1 MQTEAV
7 TLPAK
12 PQILKSHGLH
22 FSTAGKQKWTN
33 ASGFSSQQETFLCG
47 ELGGADKPLR
57 CQLGGKKQSNQYIVN
72 YQFNVDKHGG
82 GRGQPGGGM
91 SSGTDGR
98 TPPKIRND
106 FFLQTFVDDKFL
118 RTFLFYGIF
127 TVRLG
132 YLYGVRAPTPT
143 KHLVH
148 FQSLW
153 FQTADSSKIR

>member
-57 CQLGGKKQSNQYIVN
+57 CQLGGRKQSNQYIVN

-82 GRGQPGGGM
+82 VGGSLGVACQVGQMEEHPQRLEMTFFFRLLWMTSFCAHFCFMG
-91 SSGTDGR
+91 
-98 TPPKIRND
+98 
-106 FFLQTFVDDKFL
+106 FLQSD
-118 RTFLFYGIF
+118 
-127 TVRLG
+127 
-132 YLYGVRAPTPT
+132 
-143 KHLVH
+143 
-148 FQSLW
+148 
-153 FQTADSSKIR
+153 